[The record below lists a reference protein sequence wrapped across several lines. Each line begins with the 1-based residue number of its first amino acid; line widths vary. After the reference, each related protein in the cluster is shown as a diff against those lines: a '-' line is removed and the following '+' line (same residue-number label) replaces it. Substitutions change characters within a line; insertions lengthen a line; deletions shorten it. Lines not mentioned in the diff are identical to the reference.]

1 MPEQRGAIYH
11 RQRVVE
17 ALRDEIGTMIE
28 GELADKRIGLC
39 YITELVLAPGGKS
52 ARVFVNVQGDEAE
65 AAQTIIALNDAR
77 NYVRHQVRERLGKRH
92 VPELSFHLDR
102 SQQYGGRIEELLSR
116 VEKRSRRKPEKSS

>member
-1 MPEQRGAIYH
+1 MPEQRSAIYH

-39 YITELVLAPGGKS
+39 YITELLLAPGGKS
-52 ARVFVNVQGDEAE
+52 ARVFVNVQGDESEAE
-65 AAQTIIALNDAR
+65 QTIVALNDAR

-92 VPELSFHLDR
+92 VPELTFQLDR
-102 SQQYGGRIEELLSR
+102 SQQYGGRIDELLSR
-116 VEKRSRRKPEKSS
+116 VEKRSRRKPEKS

>member
-39 YITELVLAPGGKS
+39 HITELVLAPGGKS
-52 ARVFVNVQGDEAE
+52 ARVFVNVQGDEKEAE
-65 AAQTIIALNDAR
+65 QTIVALNDAR

-92 VPELSFHLDR
+92 VPELSFHLDQ
-102 SQQYGGRIEELLSR
+102 SQQYGGRIDELLAR
-116 VEKRSRRKPEKSS
+116 VEKRSRRKPEKS

>member
-28 GELADKRIGLC
+28 GELADTRIGLC

-65 AAQTIIALNDAR
+65 AEQTIVALNDAR

-92 VPELSFHLDR
+92 VPELTFQLDR
-102 SQQYGGRIEELLSR
+102 SQQYGGRIDELLTR
-116 VEKRSRRKPEKSS
+116 VEKRSRRKPEKS

>member
-39 YITELVLAPGGKS
+39 YITELLLAPGGKS
-52 ARVFVNVQGDEAE
+52 ARVFVNVQGDESEAE
-65 AAQTIIALNDAR
+65 QTIVALNDAR

-92 VPELSFHLDR
+92 VPELTFQLDR
-102 SQQYGGRIEELLSR
+102 SQQYGGRIDELLSR
-116 VEKRSRRKPEKSS
+116 VEKRSRRKPEKS

>member
-52 ARVFVNVQGDEAE
+52 ARVFVNVQGDESEAE
-65 AAQTIIALNDAR
+65 QTIVALNDAR

-92 VPELSFHLDR
+92 VPELTFQLDR

-116 VEKRSRRKPEKSS
+116 VEKRSRRKPEKS

>member
-39 YITELVLAPGGKS
+39 YITELLLAPGGKS
-52 ARVFVNVQGDEAE
+52 ARVFVNVQGDESEAE
-65 AAQTIIALNDAR
+65 QTILALNDAR

-92 VPELSFHLDR
+92 VPELTFQLDR
-102 SQQYGGRIEELLSR
+102 SQQYGGRIDELLSR
-116 VEKRSRRKPEKSS
+116 VEKRSRPKREKS